1 MGRLI
6 PERRV
11 VLCALYVA
19 DALKKEP
26 RLPNGALRLGGPPGG
41 LEAVPILSAS
51 Q

>member
-11 VLCALYVA
+11 VLCALCRRC
-19 DALKKEP
+19 LKKKEP